1 MRGFVHGAL
10 DSSSGLI
17 SRRGERSGNQLETL
31 GCDCGLSLSRALF
44 SALQHALTAAAALWI
59 DGQCRRSE
67 LLERSR
73 LDHQGVEGLQAVDA
87 HHKPER
93 KASGHPLFGDDLERA
108 HLSRCLKQP
117 ESELEPESEQ
127 PQGAPRIS
135 LEAEVPEALF
145 DGMKAFLSN
154 RPDWDQYRV
163 ITSALAGFL
172 FQNGCSDQSVTQHY
186 LNGLFVSAAES

>member
-1 MRGFVHGAL
+1 MWLAGGR
-10 DSSSGLI
+10 
-17 SRRGERSGNQLETL
+17 Q
-31 GCDCGLSLSRALF
+31 
-44 SALQHALTAAAALWI
+44 
-59 DGQCRRSE
+59 RSE

-73 LDHQGVEGLQAVDA
+73 LDHQGVEGLQAVGA
-87 HHKPER
+87 QHKPER
-93 KASGHPLFGDDLERA
+93 KASGHPLFGEDQNRA

-117 ESELEPESEQ
+117 ESVAVEPEPGPDPEQ

-186 LNGLFVSAAES
+186 LNGLFVSAADS

>member
-1 MRGFVHGAL
+1 MRGFVHCAL
-10 DSSSGLI
+10 DSSGGLI
-17 SRRGERSGNQLETL
+17 SRRVERSGNQLETL
-31 GCDCGLSLSRALF
+31 CCDCSLSVSRASF

-59 DGQCRRSE
+59 DGQRRRSE

-73 LDHQGVEGLQAVDA
+73 LDHQGVEGLQAVGA

-117 ESELEPESEQ
+117 EPELEPESEQ

>member
-1 MRGFVHGAL
+1 M
-10 DSSSGLI
+10 
-17 SRRGERSGNQLETL
+17 
-31 GCDCGLSLSRALF
+31 
-44 SALQHALTAAAALWI
+44 
-59 DGQCRRSE
+59 
-67 LLERSR
+67 ERSR

-117 ESELEPESEQ
+117 ESEPEPESEQ

>member
-17 SRRGERSGNQLETL
+17 QRQVERSENQCETL
-31 GCDCGLSLSRALF
+31 CCDKSLSVSRASL
-44 SALQHALTAAAALWI
+44 SALQHALTGAVAVWI
-59 DGQCRRSE
+59 DGQSRRSE

-73 LDHQGVEGLQAVDA
+73 LDHQGVEGLQAVGA

-117 ESELEPESEQ
+117 EPELEPESEQ

>member
-1 MRGFVHGAL
+1 MRGFVHCAL
-10 DSSSGLI
+10 DSSAGLI
-17 SRRGERSGNQLETL
+17 SRRVERSGNQCETL
-31 GCDCGLSLSRALF
+31 CCDCSLSVSRASL
-44 SALQHALTAAAALWI
+44 SALQHALTGAAALWI
-59 DGQCRRSE
+59 DGQRRRSE

>member
-1 MRGFVHGAL
+1 MRGFVHCAL
-10 DSSSGLI
+10 DSSAGLI
-17 SRRGERSGNQLETL
+17 SRRVERSGNQCETL
-31 GCDCGLSLSRALF
+31 CCHCSLSVSRASL
-44 SALQHALTAAAALWI
+44 SALQHALTGAVAVWI
-59 DGQCRRSE
+59 DGQRRRSE

-117 ESELEPESEQ
+117 EPELEPESEQ

>member
-1 MRGFVHGAL
+1 M
-10 DSSSGLI
+10 
-17 SRRGERSGNQLETL
+17 
-31 GCDCGLSLSRALF
+31 
-44 SALQHALTAAAALWI
+44 WI
-59 DGQCRRSE
+59 DGPRRRSE

-108 HLSRCLKQP
+108 HLSRCLRQP
-117 ESELEPESEQ
+117 ETELEPESEQ

-186 LNGLFVSAAES
+186 LNGLFVSASES

>member
-1 MRGFVHGAL
+1 MRGFVHCAL
-10 DSSSGLI
+10 DSSAGLI
-17 SRRGERSGNQLETL
+17 SRRGERSGNQCETL
-31 GCDCGLSLSRALF
+31 CCDCSLSVSRAWL
-44 SALQHALTAAAALWI
+44 SALQHALTGAAALWI
-59 DGQCRRSE
+59 DGQRRRSE

-117 ESELEPESEQ
+117 ESELEPELEQ

>member
-1 MRGFVHGAL
+1 M
-10 DSSSGLI
+10 
-17 SRRGERSGNQLETL
+17 
-31 GCDCGLSLSRALF
+31 
-44 SALQHALTAAAALWI
+44 WI
-59 DGQCRRSE
+59 DGPRRRSE

-108 HLSRCLKQP
+108 HLSRCLRQP
-117 ESELEPESEQ
+117 ETELELELEPESEQ

-186 LNGLFVSAAES
+186 LNGLFVSASES

>member
-1 MRGFVHGAL
+1 MRGFVHDAL
-10 DSSSGLI
+10 DSSAGLI
-17 SRRGERSGNQLETL
+17 SRRAERSGNQLETL
-31 GCDCGLSLSRALF
+31 GCDCSLSVSRASF
-44 SALQHALTAAAALWI
+44 SALQNVLTGAAALWI
-59 DGQCRRSE
+59 DGQSRRRE

-108 HLSRCLKQP
+108 YLSRCLKQP
-117 ESELEPESEQ
+117 EPELEPESEQ